1 MDSVDGPPLYVRVD
15 GVCGISN
22 VTHPG
27 LPQKAPDTTP
37 RGTHPSD
44 LAVMLSKPAAED
56 GPRLK
61 APEEMQRRPSELA
74 ESTSDM
80 LMKLMEA
87 RSSVQ
92 SEPLPDTKPPPR
104 PASRLVLQPT
114 TVPKAAPRPSDGP
127 AQKLSE
133 AEQFAEELNLQPLQ
147 PLTLATVEGNYV
159 DIPSVASPAA
169 APKPLPAV
177 PVIMPS
183 RPMPQSALPASI
195 MSAPP
200 IKENPPQTEY
210 GALPLS
216 LPSDDEGL
224 VTPPPNHR
232 CVRFV
237 SHIRWIVCLTRL
249 FRSVLSLGRQTF
261 LLALPRANSSCHYR
275 VVPSSRRWTTCVSRH
290 DPTAGCLSATTQLS
304 AARPSCARQALC
316 RSRQARGHSLP
327 ARTHCVRISF
337 VECVLSCVSL
347 ALNDEEQTSLS

>member
-1 MDSVDGPPLYVRVD
+1 
-15 GVCGISN
+15 
-22 VTHPG
+22 
-27 LPQKAPDTTP
+27 
-37 RGTHPSD
+37 
-44 LAVMLSKPAAED
+44 MLSKPAAED

-61 APEEMQRRPSELA
+61 TPEEMQRRPSELA

-104 PASRLVLQPT
+104 PASRLILQPT
-114 TVPKAAPRPSDGP
+114 TLPKAAPRQDGP
-127 AQKLSE
+127 AQKLTE

-183 RPMPQSALPASI
+183 RPVPQSALPASI

-232 CVRFV
+232 YMLSVV
-237 SHIRWIVCLTRL
+237 QEWWIVFLTRV
-249 FRSVLSLGRQTF
+249 RSALSLGQQTF
-261 LLALPRANSSCHYR
+261 LLALLRANSSCHYQ
-275 VVPSSRRWTTCVSRH
+275 VVPSFRRWTTCASRH
-290 DPTAGCLSATTQLS
+290 DPTVVCLSATTQLS
-304 AARPSCARQALC
+304 VVRPSCARQALY
-316 RSRQARGHSLP
+316 RSRQARGHSPPVLM
-327 ARTHCVRISF
+327 HCVRISF
-337 VECVLSCVSL
+337 VECVLLFAMCV
-347 ALNDEEQTSLS
+347 ARFE